1 MWKDWDSTLRLRS
14 FTIIVM
20 TMKVTKTRGG
30 SRGIRCLWASSIP
43 SSSSTAL
50 ISGALT
56 NLKQKFEIEMWHVTL
71 HFHIRCHS
79 HMTVHC
85 NNYHM
90 YINTLVNVF
99 QGFRSSSAKN
109 SDKWSRMK
117 NFDQFSKV
125 VLAKNIDVKV
135 KILTIYSPVTFTQT
149 NASRKLKSVNIKHSV
164 FYFVYFFIL
173 SNIWNI

>member
-1 MWKDWDSTLRLRS
+1 MIGTVNMWKDWDSTLRLRS

-20 TMKVTKTRGG
+20 IMKVTKTRGG
-30 SRGIRCLWASSIP
+30 SRGTRCLWASSTP

-90 YINTLVNVF
+90 YMNTLVNVF
-99 QGFRSSSAKN
+99 QGFWSSSAKKLDDW
-109 SDKWSRMK
+109 SKIKKIWQIFKSCFGIKLTLMSKWR
-117 NFDQFSKV
+117 FWLF
-125 VLAKNIDVKV
+125 
-135 KILTIYSPVTFTQT
+135 IYQW
-149 NASRKLKSVNIKHSV
+149 HSHKPMRV
-164 FYFVYFFIL
+164 G
-173 SNIWNI
+173 S

>member
-20 TMKVTKTRGG
+20 IMKVTKTRGG
-30 SRGIRCLWASSIP
+30 SRGTRCLWASSTP

-109 SDKWSRMK
+109 SDPEW
-117 NFDQFSKV
+117 
-125 VLAKNIDVKV
+125 
-135 KILTIYSPVTFTQT
+135 KILTNFQ
-149 NASRKLKSVNIKHSV
+149 KLFWQKILMSKWRFWLFIHQWHSHKPMRV
-164 FYFVYFFIL
+164 G
-173 SNIWNI
+173 S